1 MLLEESKSEIQMSI
15 TLTFNGRAT
24 SSEMN
29 GSSSGEIV
37 VEYQSMNRKG
47 RFMLA
52 EKASV
57 ITLLASKSQRKR
69 EDIKYFSI
77 VQGSSLGTQ

>member
-1 MLLEESKSEIQMSI
+1 MLLEESKSKIQMSI

-29 GSSSGEIV
+29 GNSFGKIV
-37 VEYQSMNRKG
+37 VEYQSMNRKEM
-47 RFMLA
+47 FMLV

-57 ITLLASKSQRKR
+57 IT
-69 EDIKYFSI
+69 
-77 VQGSSLGTQ
+77 